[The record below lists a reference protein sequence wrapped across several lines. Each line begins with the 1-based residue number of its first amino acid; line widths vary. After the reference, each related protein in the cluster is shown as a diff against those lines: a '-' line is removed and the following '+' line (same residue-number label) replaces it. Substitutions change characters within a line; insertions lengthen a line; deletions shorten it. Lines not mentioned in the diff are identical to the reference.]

1 MKVAF
6 FHDVRLKKYNEI
18 YYTSGGLTNDYLQ
31 KYLKYFTDITLCV
44 REENVEKKNIEEL
57 SIVSGKNINFD
68 TIRKIKIFSLLFGKQ
83 KNKIKENIIKN
94 DFSIIRMPSFIGM
107 VACREA
113 NKNKKKYW
121 IEMVTDPL
129 DTLWNHGNRLGK
141 IIAPIIY
148 VINRH
153 FVKKAENVIY
163 VTDKFLQ
170 KKYPNKKNN
179 IGCSDVNLEELSDSV
194 LQARLEKI
202 EAKEQNEIIKIGLIG
217 SLNVKHKGHKVA
229 IKAIS
234 KLKDKYNIEL
244 HFLGAG
250 DKANWINII
259 KKYKVSDIVHF
270 DGTLPSG
277 QQVYNWIDKLDI
289 YIMPSLTEGMP
300 RSLIEAM
307 SRACPCIGSNVGG
320 IPELIGEE
328 CIVPRKNEKELAYK
342 IIELIEDKDKMKS
355 IAKRNFYKSQ
365 EYERNKL
372 EEKMDKFRKEVL
384 DEGK

>member
-44 REENVEKKNIEEL
+44 REENVEKKNIEGL

-129 DTLWNHGNRLGK
+129 DTLWNHGNHLGK

-153 FVKKAENVIY
+153 CVKKAENVIY

-179 IGCSDVNLEELSDSV
+179 IGCSDVNLEELSDRV

-307 SRACPCIGSNVGG
+307 SRACPSIGSNVGG
-320 IPELIGEE
+320 IPELIGKE

-372 EEKMDKFRKEVL
+372 EGKMDKFRKEVL